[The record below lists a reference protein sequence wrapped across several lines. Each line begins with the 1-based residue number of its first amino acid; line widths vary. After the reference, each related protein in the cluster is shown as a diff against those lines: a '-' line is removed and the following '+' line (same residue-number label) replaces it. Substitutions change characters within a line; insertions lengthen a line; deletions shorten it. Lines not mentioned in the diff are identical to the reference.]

1 MKAKFCATVLS
12 AILILAP
19 SSLLAQGDTAQQ
31 TPSRASKKLPEL
43 VLGSDGQPFAVNV
56 KDFELISGQGYRWPI
71 SSSGGVEYK
80 LHTTLFGNV
89 WMNQIV
95 INDLEVHMNGAPAW
109 LEFDGKGTMM
119 VQFTTVRPG
128 EYEWW
133 VEGLE
138 DKGMKGKIII
148 K

>member
-1 MKAKFCATVLS
+1 MKRTVLTLLV
-12 AILILAP
+12 AALALP
-19 SSLLAQGDTAQQ
+19 AAAQEQPT
-31 TPSRASKKLPEL
+31 RASKKLPEL
-43 VLGSDGQPFAVNV
+43 LLGTETDQFAVSQT
-56 KDFELISGQGYRWPI
+56 DYQLIPGQGYRWPI
-71 SSSGGVEYK
+71 SSSGGLEYK
-80 LHTTLFGNV
+80 LHSTLFRNV

-95 INDLEVHMNGAPAW
+95 VNDLEVHMNGAPAW
-109 LEFDGKGTMM
+109 LEFDAKGTMM

-133 VEGLE
+133 VEGLQ

>member
-1 MKAKFCATVLS
+1 MKIFLVVL
-12 AILILAP
+12 AAGLL
-19 SSLLAQGDTAQQ
+19 SLPLPGFAQTQTPQQ
-31 TPSRASKKLPEL
+31 TASRASRKMPEL
-43 VLGSDGQPFAVNV
+43 VIGADGNAYAVNQ
-56 KDFELISGQGYRWPI
+56 KDFELIAGQGYRWPI
-71 SSSGGVEYK
+71 TSNGGVEYK
-80 LHTTLFGNV
+80 LHSTLFRNV

-109 LEFDGKGTMM
+109 LEFDGKGTML

-133 VEGLE
+133 IEGLE
-138 DKGMKGKIII
+138 DKGMKGKIVV